1 MAHQPDYHVHPAAD
15 LFPMMGQAEVELLG
29 HDIAK
34 NGQRFPI
41 QLWNGTLVDGRNRLA
56 ACRSV
61 GISETVEEVDFAS
74 EAKCVSFIISNNIHR
89 RHLTDEQRDQ
99 IGARLVTMQQGDN
112 QWSPQNAGTKVGV
125 AAAAALV
132 HSTPARIERART
144 IERADP
150 ALAEQVIKGEISKGK
165 AMKEIKAR
173 ERTKPTDP
181 DRADDKVVDA
191 TAEAHADGYT
201 KKMETVWSAY
211 WKLDETEQTAFHE
224 RQKEKGMIK

>member
-1 MAHQPDYHVHPAAD
+1 MDLRPYPYAA
-15 LFPMMGQAEVELLG
+15 LFPMMDTAGLASLAADIKAHGQSIPIDVL
-29 HDIAK
+29 
-34 NGQRFPI
+34 NGEEI
-41 QLWNGTLVDGRNRLA
+41 IDGRNRYM
-56 ACRSV
+56 ACKMAGVAPLTREMNSMFSDE
-61 GISETVEEVDFAS
+61 SEIAEY
-74 EAKCVSFIISNNIHR
+74 IISTNIER

-99 IGARLVTMQQGDN
+99 IGARLVTMQAGNPSLQ
-112 QWSPQNAGTKVGV
+112 SPQNAGIGV

-201 KKMETVWSAY
+201 KKMESVWSAY